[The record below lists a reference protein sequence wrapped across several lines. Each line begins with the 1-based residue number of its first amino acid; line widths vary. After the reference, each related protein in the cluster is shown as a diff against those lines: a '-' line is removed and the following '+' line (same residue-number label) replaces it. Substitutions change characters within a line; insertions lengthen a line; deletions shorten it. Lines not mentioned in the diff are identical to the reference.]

1 MSNSETSNITTAGEG
16 HVEKWLSGNGYNSII
31 KDIAGPGPEAIEAN
45 GTIENILVIVKT
57 AVTPNQPVEI
67 TRAQK
72 NAIKTR
78 AEQSDRKAYVAYVII
93 DANKDIVG
101 EIIWERIG

>member
-78 AEQSDRKAYVAYVII
+78 AEQSDRKAYIAYVII